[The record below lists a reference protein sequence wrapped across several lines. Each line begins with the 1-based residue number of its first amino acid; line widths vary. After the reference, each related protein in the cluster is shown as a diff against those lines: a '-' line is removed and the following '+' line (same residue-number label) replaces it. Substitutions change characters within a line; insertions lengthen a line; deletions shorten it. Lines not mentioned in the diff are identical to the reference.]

1 MVEKT
6 VMSSS
11 RETILNRI
19 GNALYQRT
27 EPVRH
32 GTIKGSEQGSGN
44 RGHQTLP
51 VPHGTIKR
59 SKTNELDGDLLIHHD
74 RDERGISSKTIEMDR
89 KYTWQGHLEPEER
102 TAMFAE
108 KVGEY
113 RANATVTGPGNTQE
127 NIRRICGKH
136 QVKKLVVPSGF
147 PEGWLP
153 GGVELL
159 KDEAGILSNEE
170 LDNSGAVLTGCSLA
184 IAQTGTL
191 VLDGGPGQGRR
202 VLTLLPDLHI
212 CVVRSDQIVEVVPE
226 AFERLHQ
233 SFTGKLPQITF
244 ISGPSATSDIELS
257 RVEGV
262 HGPRRLEVLII
273 SNGAYKTMKNP

>member
-1 MVEKT
+1 
-6 VMSSS
+6 MSSS
-11 RETILNRI
+11 RDIILNRI
-19 GNALYQRT
+19 GNALDNRT
-27 EPVRH
+27 EPVPH
-32 GTIKGSEQGSGN
+32 GTIKGSKTPYGEDMKQA
-44 RGHQTLP
+44 LP
-51 VPHGTIKR
+51 DPHGTIKR
-59 SKTNELDGDLLIHHD
+59 SKTIETDGNLLIHHD
-74 RDERGISSKTIEMDR
+74 RDERGISLERGIRSKTIETDR
-89 KYTWQGHLEPEER
+89 NYTRQGHLAPEEC

-113 RANATVTGPGNTQE
+113 RANATMTGPGNTQE
-127 NIRRICGKH
+127 SIRRICGKH

-147 PEGWLP
+147 PEEWLP

-159 KDEAGILSNEE
+159 KDEAGNLSNEE
-170 LDNSGAVLTGCSLA
+170 LDSSDAVLTGCTLA

-233 SFTGKLPQITF
+233 SFTDKLPQITF